1 MTIKELEEI
10 YNKRC
15 EEDSP
20 AIILYNDDVNTF
32 DHVINC
38 LIQFVDHNSI
48 QAEQCALLVHN
59 KGKCSIKK
67 GDISDLIP
75 IKSKLL
81 MHKLNVEIEYG

>member
-1 MTIKELEEI
+1 MNTKELEKI

-20 AIILYNDDVNTF
+20 AIILYNDNVNTF

-38 LIQFVDHNSI
+38 LIQFVDHTSI
-48 QAEQCALLVHN
+48 QAEQCAVLVHN

-67 GDISDLIP
+67 GRMAQVNKIL
-75 IKSKLL
+75 KKG
-81 MHKLNVEIEYG
+81 K